1 MAALTHEMASNVS
14 ASTLG
19 RFKAFN
25 ASFRPLDELTYSLPL
40 ISALRLDP
48 IYVARIPAAPFTVST
63 L

>member
-25 ASFRPLDELTYSLPL
+25 ASFRPLERIDLLAPAHFGP
-40 ISALRLDP
+40 SA
-48 IYVARIPAAPFTVST
+48 
-63 L
+63 